1 MDKENSRL
9 GKGIG
14 TLAVIAL
21 IAASI
26 VGIFHVAMSD
36 DTGKTIVAV
45 PVNIPN

>member
-1 MDKENSRL
+1 MEKENSRF

-14 TLAVIAL
+14 TLAVIA
-21 IAASI
+21 ASI
-26 VGIFHVAMSD
+26 VGIFYVGMSD